1 MHQHQGGK
9 WEFIG
14 GKIDANES
22 AKQAL
27 MREVNE
33 EIGLSL
39 NTDQLV
45 LWEKCIMIIKIKR
58 YIYILMKYI

>member
-1 MHQHQGGK
+1 MGIY
-9 WEFIG
+9 W

-45 LWEKCIMIIKIKR
+45 LWEKCIMIIKIKGIF
-58 YIYILMKYI
+58 IYL